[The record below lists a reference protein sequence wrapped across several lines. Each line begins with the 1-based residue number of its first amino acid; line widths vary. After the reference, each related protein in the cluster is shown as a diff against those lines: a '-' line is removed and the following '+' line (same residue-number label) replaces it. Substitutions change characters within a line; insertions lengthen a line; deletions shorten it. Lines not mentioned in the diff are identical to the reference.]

1 MGLRKNIR
9 TLLNERYKDITNIL
23 KKISKRKKL
32 TQKKIYCSRFE
43 SGCDNISLAVEEKFK
58 IKLKSDAYDKLT
70 SIESLAKY
78 LKKVKNK

>member
-1 MGLRKNIR
+1 MKDI
-9 TLLNERYKDITNIL
+9 KDITNIL
-23 KKISKRKKL
+23 KKISKRKKIN
-32 TQKKIYCSRFE
+32 TKKNLFAQGLDSLDVTTFL
-43 SGCDNISLAVEEKFK
+43 LAVEEKFK